1 MATLEEAIA
10 VASSKNRIC
19 PQPQRWNQLYAL
31 LPARKRVGVRWEPP
45 LPLIL
50 AAWDSPSSLKVARL
64 REHLE
69 WAADHGAL
77 DAIHAFMSALPEC
90 DWHHFGE

>member
-10 VASSKNRIC
+10 VASSNNRVC
-19 PQPQRWNQLYAL
+19 PQPQKWNQLFEL
-31 LPARKRVGVRWEPP
+31 LPGKKRVGLGWEPP

-50 AAWDSPSSLKVARL
+50 AAWDAPALLKVARL

-69 WAADHGAL
+69 WAADHGTL
-77 DAIHAFMSALPEC
+77 ESVQAFMCSMSES